1 MAITVPVDTL
11 GVLNKN
17 WTVYKDPYDP
27 GKPLGQGLLFSD
39 DLDYGYLKRMSYA
52 VGGISGG
59 GIGIGAF
66 MKFTFPIVRPV
77 NIVKVA
83 TLLSHP

>member
-1 MAITVPVDTL
+1 MAITDNIGTL
-11 GVLNKN
+11 GALNKN
-17 WTVYKDPYDP
+17 WTVYKDPSH
-27 GKPLGQGLLFSD
+27 GLPLGQGLLFSD
-39 DLDYGYLKRMSYA
+39 DLDFGYLKRMSYA
-52 VGGISGG
+52 VGGIAGG
-59 GIGIGAF
+59 GIGIGSF